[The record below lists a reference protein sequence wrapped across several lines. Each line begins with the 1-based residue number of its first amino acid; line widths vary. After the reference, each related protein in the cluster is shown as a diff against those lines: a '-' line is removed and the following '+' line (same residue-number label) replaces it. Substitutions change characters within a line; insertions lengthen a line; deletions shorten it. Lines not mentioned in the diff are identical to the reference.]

1 MYIESVKLNNFRNY
15 TDCEV
20 KLKPC
25 LNVFKGNN
33 AQGKTN
39 FLESVYFSSIGKSP
53 KTTKEK
59 DLILWGK
66 DSAKIFIN
74 VKKQYFNQTI
84 ETYINQKTNKS
95 VKINGLSI
103 RKIGDLI
110 GEMPVV
116 YFSPEEI
123 GLIKDGPAD
132 RRRFMDIDISQL
144 NRNYFYLLCRY
155 EKVLAE
161 RNKLLKQTKNIESL
175 SDTIDLWDVQLADIA
190 SKIIFY
196 RLDFIE
202 KIKEPAKIVHSNITS
217 LKEDLNVKYQGIQ
230 IKNIQEIK
238 EKLLFLYK
246 NTLKKDFEFGYTTVG
261 PHRDD
266 IEITINN
273 VDIRSFGSQ
282 GQQRLATLSLKI
294 AELSLFEKQTGEK
307 PILLLDDVLSEL
319 DNKRCQNLLKEIS
332 EYQTILTTTKFSKKL
347 NENSAIF
354 VVKNAT
360 IEEKNN

>member
-1 MYIESVKLNNFRNY
+1 MFIESVKLENFRNY
-15 TDCEV
+15 ESV
-20 KLKPC
+20 LVNLKPK

-39 FLESVYFSSIGKSP
+39 FLESIYLSSIGKSP

-66 DSAKIFIN
+66 NKSKIFISL
-74 VKKQYFNQTI
+74 KKQYFTQTI
-84 ETYINQKTNKS
+84 ETVLTTQTNKS
-95 VKINGLSI
+95 VKINGLNI

-123 GLIKDGPAD
+123 GLVKDGPAD

-144 NRNYFYLLCRY
+144 NKNYFYLLCRY
-155 EKVLAE
+155 EKILAE
-161 RNKLLKQTKNIESL
+161 RNKLLKQTKNIQSL
-175 SDTIDLWDVQLADIA
+175 NDTIDLWDQQLADVA

-202 KIKEPAKIVHSNITS
+202 KIKQPAKQVHYNITS
-217 LKEDLNVKYQGIQ
+217 GKEDLVVKYQGIQ
-230 IKNIQEIK
+230 IKNVQEIK
-238 EKLLFLYK
+238 QKLLSMYK
-246 NTLKKDFEFGYTTVG
+246 STLNKDFDFGYTTIG

-266 IEITINN
+266 IEITVNN
-273 VDIRSFGSQ
+273 IDVRSFGSQ
-282 GQQRLATLSLKI
+282 GQQRLATLSLKV
-294 AELSLFEKQTGEK
+294 AELVLFENLTGEK

-319 DNKRCQNLLKEIS
+319 DNKRCKNFLEEIKD
-332 EYQTILTTTKFSKKL
+332 YQTILTTTKFNKKL
-347 NENSAIF
+347 NDDCAIF
-354 VVKNAT
+354 TVKDAKITQN
-360 IEEKNN
+360 